1 MTKKDRIAISVS
13 IAWILIM
20 ALVAAEYSSTIMFG
34 GHERGDGLFYLVQW
48 SSPVFFYWAYRF
60 IKNDISFMGRNPK
73 TANDKSIG
81 GIATDVVRTFKATNK
96 ADELLKWNELLEK
109 GAITQEEYDKAKR
122 DLLG

>member
-1 MTKKDRIAISVS
+1 MTKKDRIAVSISVAWLFLGIMIS
-13 IAWILIM
+13 IATNDWEPF
-20 ALVAAEYSSTIMFG
+20 LVFESP
-34 GHERGDGLFYLVQW
+34 LVI
-48 SSPVFFYWAYRF
+48 YWGYRF
-60 IKNDISFMGRNPK
+60 IQNDISFMRRNPK

>member
-1 MTKKDRIAISVS
+1 MTKKDRIAISISV
-13 IAWILIM
+13 AWLFLGIVISLAENSWNPFIQLGFL
-20 ALVAAEYSSTIMFG
+20 LVI
-34 GHERGDGLFYLVQW
+34 
-48 SSPVFFYWAYRF
+48 YWGYRF
-60 IKNDISFMGRNPK
+60 IQNDISFMRRNPK